1 MGDLRGDE
9 VGVPSGMVVDVVP
22 RRVRRVGWKLFAFG
36 LLLLGCLL
44 AVLMLTLRPAPT
56 ADTPIRAVD
65 LYVSAREQGD
75 RDAMAIVLDG
85 NAGLLAR
92 RLNEVDGRP
101 VDVTDVTITRSD
113 ISDVMYTVT
122 VTWTDAG
129 HPVSTDRLILSPRQ
143 GGDPSAPLDWSVS
156 VAP

>member
-1 MGDLRGDE
+1 
-9 VGVPSGMVVDVVP
+9 MVVDVVP
-22 RRVRRVGWKLFAFG
+22 RRVRRIGWKLSAFG
-36 LLLLGCLL
+36 LFLLGCLL
-44 AVLMLTLRPAPT
+44 AALVLTLRPAPT

-85 NAGLLAR
+85 NVDLLAR
-92 RLNEVDGRP
+92 RLNEVDGHP
-101 VDVTDVTITRSD
+101 VDVTDVNITRSD

-122 VTWTDAG
+122 VTWTDTG
-129 HPVSTDRLILSPRQ
+129 QPGSTDRLIVSPRE
-143 GGDPSAPLDWSVS
+143 GGDPSAPPDWSVS

>member
-1 MGDLRGDE
+1 
-9 VGVPSGMVVDVVP
+9 
-22 RRVRRVGWKLFAFG
+22 VRLFAVG
-36 LLLLGCLL
+36 LFVLGGLL
-44 AVLMLTLRPAPT
+44 AVQMLTLRPAPT

-75 RDAMAIVLDG
+75 RDAMAVVLDG

-92 RLNEVDGRP
+92 MSEVDGHP
-101 VDVTDVTITRSD
+101 VDVTDVNIIRSD

-129 HPVSTDRLILSPRQ
+129 LPVATDRLIVLPRQ
-143 GGDPSAPLDWSVS
+143 GGDPSAPPDWSVS

>member
-1 MGDLRGDE
+1 
-9 VGVPSGMVVDVVP
+9 MVVDVAP
-22 RRVRRVGWKLFAFG
+22 RRVRRIGWKVFAFG
-36 LLLLGCLL
+36 LFLLGCLL
-44 AVLMLTLRPAPT
+44 AVLVLTLRPAPT

-101 VDVTDVTITRSD
+101 VDVTDVNITRSD

-129 HPVSTDRLILSPRQ
+129 HAVSIDRLIVSPRE

>member
-1 MGDLRGDE
+1 
-9 VGVPSGMVVDVVP
+9 MVVDVVP
-22 RRVRRVGWKLFAFG
+22 RRVQRIGWKLLAFG
-36 LLLLGCLL
+36 LFLLGCLL
-44 AVLMLTLRPAPT
+44 AVLVLTLRPAPT

>member
-1 MGDLRGDE
+1 MKLATHA
-9 VGVPSGMVVDVVP
+9 VPSGMVVDVVP
-22 RRVRRVGWKLFAFG
+22 MRVRRIGWKLFAFG
-36 LLLLGCLL
+36 LFVLGCLL
-44 AVLMLTLRPAPT
+44 AVLVLTLRSAPT

-75 RDAMAIVLDG
+75 RDAMATVLDG
-85 NAGLLAR
+85 NAGLLAE
-92 RLNEVDGRP
+92 RLSEVDGRP
-101 VDVTDVTITRSD
+101 VDVTDVNITRSD

-122 VTWTDAG
+122 VTWSDAG
-129 HPVSTDRLILSPRQ
+129 HRVSTDRLLVMPRE

>member
-1 MGDLRGDE
+1 M
-9 VGVPSGMVVDVVP
+9 VPT
-22 RRVRRVGWKLFAFG
+22 RVRRSGWKFFTVGLF
-36 LLLLGCLL
+36 LLGCLL
-44 AVLMLTLRPAPT
+44 AALVLILRPAPT

-85 NAGLLAR
+85 NAGLQAK
-92 RLNEVDGRP
+92 RLSEVDGRP
-101 VDVTDVTITRSD
+101 VDVTDVNITRSD

-122 VTWTDAG
+122 VTWSDAG
-129 HPVSTDRLILSPRQ
+129 HRVSTDRLLVMPRE